1 MHSAS
6 STLTPRTGGALSG
19 ELGGEA
25 IDGVRVRLPRFL
37 FFLRNLSLCITFF
50 PRGEGGVSINF
61 MNVDGGKMEG
71 KRNGGFF
78 FLFSRFILFYFYS
91 TRVNHLGDS
100 GRRTRTLCR
109 RKNRDTNAAEVIKAH
124 VQHEPHPVVD
134 GMSRELNFP
143 PHPTPTAHLSTLL
156 LPSPGPFFKFSRL
169 LEILLP

>member
-19 ELGGEA
+19 ELRGEA

-50 PRGEGGVSINF
+50 SEGGRGCFDSF
-61 MNVDGGKMEG
+61 YECGRGK
-71 KRNGGFF
+71 NGRKEKWGIF

-156 LPSPGPFFKFSRL
+156 LPSPGPFF
-169 LEILLP
+169 